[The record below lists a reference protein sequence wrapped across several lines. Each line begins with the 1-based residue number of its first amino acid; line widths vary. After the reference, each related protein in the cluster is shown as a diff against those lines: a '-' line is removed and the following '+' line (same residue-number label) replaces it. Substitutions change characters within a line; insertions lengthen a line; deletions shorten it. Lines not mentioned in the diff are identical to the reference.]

1 MSIGGYFELE
11 LPVTEEFHR
20 NAIRLNTGRNAFEYI
35 LRAKNY
41 KMVYL
46 PFYTCDVML
55 EPITKLNLKYKFYN
69 IDSNFMPI
77 FNFKSI
83 GENDVFVY
91 NNYFGLCDKQVKEIA
106 SLCENLIVDNSQAFY
121 SKPIQGVDT
130 FYSPRKFFGLPDGS
144 YLYTDKLLDF
154 NLEKDISYKRC
165 EHLLGRMDTTAEQH
179 FQVYKENSKILC
191 NQPIKKMSNLTQR
204 LLSSI
209 DYKTISDKRR
219 KNFNIIHNELG
230 KRNKLEFNISSK
242 EVPMIYPF
250 LVLNGSKLKRE
261 LIANKIYVATYWPN
275 VLNWAEKDSFEYN
288 ITNNLLALPIDQRY
302 SEDDMYRI
310 IEIIKRII

>member
-11 LPVTEEFHR
+11 LSRGEEYHSD
-20 NAIRLNTGRNAFEYI
+20 AIRLNTGRNAFEYI
-35 LRAKNY
+35 LRAKKFN
-41 KMVYL
+41 KVYL

-55 EPITKLNLKYKFYN
+55 EPITKLNLDYEFYS
-69 IDSNFMPI
+69 IDSNFVPI
-77 FNFKSI
+77 FNYSNVQ
-83 GENDVFVY
+83 ENEVFVY
-91 NNYFGLCDKQVKEIA
+91 NNYFGICDEQTREVAAQYK
-106 SLCENLIVDNSQAFY
+106 NLIIDNSQAFY
-121 SKPIQGVDT
+121 SKPIKGVDT
-130 FYSPRKFFGLPDGS
+130 FYSPRKFFGLPDGA
-144 YLYTDKLLDF
+144 YLYTNKLIDY
-154 NLEKDISYKRC
+154 NIEKDISYERC